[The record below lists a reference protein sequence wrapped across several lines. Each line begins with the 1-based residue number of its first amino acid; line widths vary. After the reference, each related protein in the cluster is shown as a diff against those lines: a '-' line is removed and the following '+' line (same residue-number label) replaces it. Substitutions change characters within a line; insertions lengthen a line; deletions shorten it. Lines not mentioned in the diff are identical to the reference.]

1 MNPAFLIFANTVL
14 LTRLFVLFKD
24 DVVTARPW
32 VIKTL
37 VELAVLLA
45 CYRLSGVGCGIA
57 IVVVAANFIGWRW
70 ETHARRRK
78 NLGRLLIG
86 MGELLGLS
94 FFFAP
99 GLSVSLR
106 EGLNDMVGY
115 LRDFSALAPLAD
127 ISDAKFQLEL
137 AGLLLAGNEANLV
150 IRAVFDLL
158 ELKPRALPSGKG
170 EIDVGEF
177 NRGRVIGLL
186 ERVLLYWFILHGQFG
201 AIGFILA
208 AKAFTRFKALD
219 DRAFAE
225 YVLIG
230 TLLSAC
236 LAMLSGGVVQWLM
249 R

>member
-24 DVVTARPW
+24 DVVAVRPW
-32 VIKTL
+32 VIKTV
-37 VELAVLLA
+37 VELAVLLSL
-45 CYRLSGVGCGIA
+45 YEFSQGGCGIV
-57 IVVVAANFIGWRW
+57 IIVVAANLAGWRW
-70 ETHARRRK
+70 ESKGRRRK
-78 NLGRLLIG
+78 NLGRLVIG
-86 MGELLGLS
+86 MGELFCLS

-99 GLSVSLR
+99 ALSVSLR
-106 EGLNDMVGY
+106 AGVGEIARF
-115 LRDFSALAPLAD
+115 LHDFSALAPLTD
-127 ISDAKFQLEL
+127 VGNAKFQLEL

-158 ELKPRALPSGKG
+158 ELKPRALPSGQG
-170 EIDVGEF
+170 GIDVGEF
-177 NRGRVIGLL
+177 NRGRVIGFL

-236 LAMLSGGVVQWLM
+236 LAMMSGGLVQWLM

>member
-24 DVVTARPW
+24 DGVTARPW
-32 VIKTL
+32 VLKTV
-37 VELAVLLA
+37 VELAVLLGF
-45 CYRLSGVGCGIA
+45 YQFSQGGCAAA
-57 IVVVAANFIGWRW
+57 IIVVAANLMGWRW
-70 ETHARRRK
+70 ETRARRRK

-86 MGELLGLS
+86 MGELFCLS
-94 FFFAP
+94 FFFSPAMA
-99 GLSVSLR
+99 VSLR
-106 EGLNDMVGY
+106 AGLGDVI
-115 LRDFSALAPLAD
+115 RFFHDFSALAPLAD
-127 ISDAKFQLEL
+127 MGDAKFQLEL
-137 AGLLLAGNEANLV
+137 MGLLLAGNEANLV

-158 ELKPRALPSGKG
+158 ELKPRALPSGQG
-170 EIDVGEF
+170 AIDVGEF

-186 ERVLLYWFILHGQFG
+186 ERVLLYWFILHVQFG

-236 LAMLSGGVVQWLM
+236 LAMVSGGLVQWLLH
-249 R
+249 